1 MANIIG
7 RLMSVGLGRETARG
21 TAVAP
26 GYWVPQTEFSVMD
39 RDEKI
44 MDDSGLGRIEQ
55 THDGDQN
62 HQWAEGAIS
71 GIVRDRSF
79 GLVLLAAFGQVSSVA
94 KASPNTAVYDHTFTV
109 LNTNTH
115 PSLTI
120 ASKDAN
126 EDVRMALGM
135 LSRLEINAELGSY
148 VNYTA
153 DFIARKS
160 AAVAN
165 TVSYLTE
172 NKFRPGD
179 ITLKIADTVANL
191 GAASATQ
198 IRNFTL
204 TIEKNT
210 EPDYAL
216 GTTNIVNIFNKQFTT
231 SMSFSVLYGDTTLK
245 DLVFGGAKRAMSITI
260 ANTAVTIGSSANPTL
275 VFTFQPGFFQSWEK
289 DGGLDDVLTQNI
301 EFTGLYSTS
310 QSAEISAVLSN
321 TATSY

>member
-1 MANIIG
+1 MA
-7 RLMSVGLGRETARG
+7 VGLGKESVRG

-26 GYWVPQTEFSVMD
+26 THWVPQTEFSVMD

-44 MDDSGLGRIEQ
+44 LDESALGRIEK
-55 THDGDQN
+55 THDGDQD

-79 GLVLLAAFGQVSSVA
+79 GLLLLAAFGQVSSVA
-94 KASPNTAVYDHTFTV
+94 KSAPNAAVYDHTFSV

-115 PSLTI
+115 PALTI
-120 ASKDAN
+120 ASKDLN

-148 VNYTA
+148 LNYTA
-153 DFIARKS
+153 DFIAKKS
-160 AAVAN
+160 ATATN
-165 TVSYLTE
+165 TTSYLTE

-198 IRNFTL
+198 IQNFTL
-204 TIEKNT
+204 TIEKNA
-210 EPDYAL
+210 EPQYAL
-216 GTTNIVNIFNKQFTT
+216 GTTNIVNIFNKEFTT
-231 SMSFSVLYGDTTLK
+231 SMSFSALYGDTTLK
-245 DLVFGGAKRAMSITI
+245 DLVFSGAKRAMSITI
-260 ANTAVTIGSSANPTL
+260 ANTGVTIGTSANPTL
-275 VFTFQPGFFQSWEK
+275 VFTFQPGFFNSWEK
-289 DGGLDDVLTQNI
+289 DGDLDDILTQNI

-310 QSAEISAVLSN
+310 QSSEITAVLSN
-321 TATSY
+321 TEVSY

>member
-7 RLMSVGLGRETARG
+7 RLMSVGLGKETTRG

-26 GYWVPQTEFSVMD
+26 SYWIPQTEFSVMD

-44 MDDSGLGRIEQ
+44 LDESALGRIEQ
-55 THDGDQN
+55 THDGDKD
-62 HQWAEGAIS
+62 HQWAEGSIS
-71 GIVRDRSF
+71 GIVRDQSF
-79 GLVLLAAFGQVSSVA
+79 GLILLAAFGQSSSA
-94 KASPNTAVYDHTFTV
+94 LKGTETTVYNHTFTV
-109 LNTNTH
+109 ANTNTH

-120 ASKDAN
+120 AAKDAN
-126 EDVRMALGM
+126 EDVRSALGM
-135 LSRLEINAELGSY
+135 LSRLELSAELGSY
-148 VNYTA
+148 LTYTA
-153 DFIARKS
+153 DFIATKS
-160 AAVAN
+160 AAATN

-191 GAASATQ
+191 GAATATQ

-204 TIEKNT
+204 TIEKNA
-210 EPDYAL
+210 EPEYAL
-216 GTTNIVNIFNKQFTT
+216 GTTNIVNIFNKEFTT
-231 SMSFSVLYGDTTLK
+231 SMSFSALYGDTTLK

-260 ANTAVTIGSSANPTL
+260 TRSDVTIGAGSNPSL

-289 DGGLDDVLTQNI
+289 DGGLDDILTQNI

-310 QSAEISAVLSN
+310 QSAEISAVLTN
-321 TATSY
+321 TAASY

>member
-7 RLMSVGLGRETARG
+7 RLMSVGLGKETTRG

-26 GYWVPQTEFSVMD
+26 SYWIPQTEFSVMD

-44 MDDSGLGRIEQ
+44 LDESALGRIEK
-55 THDGDQN
+55 THDGDQD

-71 GIVRDRSF
+71 GIVRDQSF
-79 GLVLLAAFGQVSSVA
+79 GLLLLAAFGQVSSVA
-94 KASPNTAVYDHTFTV
+94 KATPNTAVFDHTFTV
-109 LNTNTH
+109 ANTNTH

-126 EDVRMALGM
+126 EDVQMSLGM
-135 LSRLEINAELGSY
+135 LSRLEVNAELGSY

-153 DFIARKS
+153 DFIAKKS
-160 AAVAN
+160 AAATN

-179 ITLKIADTVANL
+179 ITLKVADTVANL
-191 GAASATQ
+191 GAATPTQ

-204 TIEKNT
+204 IIEKNA
-210 EPDYAL
+210 EQEYAL
-216 GTTNIVNIFNKQFTT
+216 GTTNIVNIFNKDFTT
-231 SMSFSVLYGDTTLK
+231 SMNFSALYGDTTLK
-245 DLVFGGAKRAMSITI
+245 DLVFNGAKRAMSITI
-260 ANTAVTIGSSANPTL
+260 ANMGVTIGSSANPTL

-289 DGGLDDVLTQNI
+289 NGGLDDILSQNI